1 MKKLKFGFKILFLL
15 ILSFLVKRFRHIPRN
30 PANLL
35 GFVCWQ
41 IFTITAMHC
50 TSHLT
55 SRHMPPS
62 IFNAYIF
69 FTFLFMH
76 SIPSSLSPLFFSNP
90 MPTVITCT
98 HSFLSFLF
106 VCLFVC
112 FFLFFL
118 PSTIITRKTT
128 QSFFFSF
135 IYFLFL
141 QSSHNVFFLPHSGSS
156 PLQNFHHFNHDI
168 YIMVGI
174 PYLQE
179 KSNLCPYISND
190 LI

>member
-55 SRHMPPS
+55 SCHMPPS

-69 FTFLFMH
+69 FHFPIHALH
-76 SIPSSLSPLFFSNP
+76 SFFSFPFFFFSNP

-106 VCLFVC
+106 VCLFVFSC
-112 FFLFFL
+112 FSCHLPSSHAKPHNHFFFLLFIFFSYNHHTMFFFFL
-118 PSTIITRKTT
+118 TVVPVHFETFITSTM
-128 QSFFFSF
+128 
-135 IYFLFL
+135 
-141 QSSHNVFFLPHSGSS
+141 
-156 PLQNFHHFNHDI
+156 I
-168 YIMVGI
+168 YI
-174 PYLQE
+174 
-179 KSNLCPYISND
+179 
-190 LI
+190 

>member
-55 SRHMPPS
+55 SCHMPPS

-69 FTFLFMH
+69 FHFPIHALH
-76 SIPSSLSPLFFSNP
+76 SFFSFPPFFLQSNAYSDH
-90 MPTVITCT
+90 MHTL
-98 HSFLSFLF
+98 LSFFF
-106 VCLFVC
+106 VCLFVFFSSC
-112 FFLFFL
+112 FSCHLPSSHAKPHNHFFFLLFIFFSYNHHTMFFFFL
-118 PSTIITRKTT
+118 TVVPVHFETFITSTM
-128 QSFFFSF
+128 
-135 IYFLFL
+135 
-141 QSSHNVFFLPHSGSS
+141 
-156 PLQNFHHFNHDI
+156 I
-168 YIMVGI
+168 YI
-174 PYLQE
+174 
-179 KSNLCPYISND
+179 
-190 LI
+190 

>member
-106 VCLFVC
+106 VCLFVFSC
-112 FFLFFL
+112 FSCHL
-118 PSTIITRKTT
+118 PSSHAKPHNHFFFFFF
-128 QSFFFSF
+128 FFFSYNHHTMF
-135 IYFLFL
+135 F
-141 QSSHNVFFLPHSGSS
+141 FFLTVVPV
-156 PLQNFHHFNHDI
+156 HFKTFITSTMI
-168 YIMVGI
+168 YI
-174 PYLQE
+174 
-179 KSNLCPYISND
+179 
-190 LI
+190 